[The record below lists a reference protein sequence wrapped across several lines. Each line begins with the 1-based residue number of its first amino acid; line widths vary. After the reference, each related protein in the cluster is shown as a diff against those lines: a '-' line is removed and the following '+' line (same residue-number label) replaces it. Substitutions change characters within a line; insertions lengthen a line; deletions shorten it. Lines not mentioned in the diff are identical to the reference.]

1 MAEFKVGAQ
10 GEAAYL
16 TKEKFKILPM
26 AEENAEKILRPS
38 MTYWQDA
45 WRRFKKNKLS
55 LVALIILCLVVFF
68 TIFGPR
74 ISGKEY
80 EKLNRKHKNEAP
92 SSEFWFG
99 TDNLGR
105 DLFTRVC
112 VGGRVSIII
121 GLVCTLVMV
130 TIGMLVGGVAGY
142 VGGVVDDILMRL
154 VEIIGS
160 IPQLVLVI
168 LISLI
173 LGRGLVPLVL
183 AMTITAWGGT
193 ARLVRGQ
200 VLQLREQEF
209 VLAAKSL
216 GAGAGRIIFE
226 HLMPNVMSLIIVRM
240 TFSVP
245 GFIFNEAFLSYIGLG
260 IQPPQT
266 SWGALASAAQDKIMF
281 YPHQLFFPSLFIVA
295 TMLSFNMIGDG
306 LSDAL
311 DPKLRK

>member
-1 MAEFKVGAQ
+1 MTNMNHS
-10 GEAAYL
+10 GEIA
-16 TKEKFKILPM
+16 KEKFQILPM
-26 AEENAEKILRPS
+26 TGEDSEKILRPS

-45 WRRFKKNKLS
+45 WRRYKKNKLAFI
-55 LVALIILCLVVFF
+55 ALIMLCLVVFF
-68 TIFGPR
+68 TIFGPA
-74 ISGKEY
+74 ISGQEY
-80 EKLNRKHKNEAP
+80 EKLNRENKNETP
-92 SSEFWFG
+92 SSSFWFG

-105 DLFTRVC
+105 DLFSRVC
-112 VGGRVSIII
+112 IGGRVSIII
-121 GLVCTLVMV
+121 GLVCTIVMV
-130 TIGMLVGGVAGY
+130 TIGMVVGGVAGY
-142 VGGVVDDILMRL
+142 IGGIVDDILMRM

-216 GAGAGRIIFE
+216 GAGPSRIIFE

-245 GFIFNEAFLSYIGLG
+245 GFIFDEAFLSYIGLG
-260 IQPPQT
+260 IQPPET
-266 SWGALASAAQDKIMF
+266 SWGALASAAQAKIMF
-281 YPHQLFFPSLFIVA
+281 YPHQLFFPALFIVL

>member
-1 MAEFKVGAQ
+1 MSDSINNSVD
-10 GEAAYL
+10 
-16 TKEKFKILPM
+16 TSKEKFQILPM
-26 AEENAEKILRPS
+26 ASGDSEKILRPS

-45 WRRFKKNKLS
+45 WRRFKKNKLA
-55 LVALIILCLVVFF
+55 LVALIMLCLVVFF
-68 TIFGPR
+68 TIFGPA
-74 ISGKEY
+74 ISGNQFDE
-80 EKLNRKHKNEAP
+80 LNRKNKNETS

-112 VGGRVSIII
+112 VGGRVSLII

-130 TIGMLVGGVAGY
+130 TIGMLIGGIAGY
-142 VGGVVDDILMRL
+142 IGGITDDLLMRL

-160 IPQLVLVI
+160 IPRLVLVI

-173 LGRGLVPLVL
+173 LDKGMLALVL

-200 VLQLREQEF
+200 ILQLREQEF

-216 GAGAGRIIFE
+216 GAGPARIILE
-226 HLMPNVMSLIIVRM
+226 HLLPNVLSLIIVRM
-240 TFSVP
+240 TFAVP
-245 GFIFNEAFLSYIGLG
+245 GFIFDEAFLSYIGLG
-260 IQPPQT
+260 IQPPNT

-281 YPHQLFFPSLFIVA
+281 YPHQLFFPALFIVA